1 MNTVLFR
8 SQRTLINGE
17 FIPATLV
24 VNDGVIT
31 AIEAVDFAMPSQDQD
46 QSTQQPVTLHDFGN
60 KSLIP
65 GLVDTHCLLYT
76 SPSPRDS

>member
-1 MNTVLFR
+1 MNTLLFR
-8 SQRTLINGE
+8 NKRTLINGE

-46 QSTQQPVTLHDFGN
+46 RSAQQPVTLHDFGN
-60 KSLIP
+60 K
-65 GLVDTHCLLYT
+65 V
-76 SPSPRDS
+76 